1 MKIMK
6 KLLRKLIGFV
16 LLVLFC
22 VGGFYTAMGYGM
34 YKSRINEKSIEE
46 RIAEIRED
54 QNFTPL
60 SQIPEIYKDAVV
72 SVEDSRFYKHSGID
86 VVALFRAV
94 FTNIR
99 EKDFVQGGSTISQQF
114 AKNLLFSHKQS
125 VSRKIAELFAMYNIE
140 KNYEKDEIL
149 ELYINVIYY
158 GDGYYGIRKASLG
171 YFGKEPMDLN
181 DYEATMLAGIPNA
194 PSVYAPTKNLELAE
208 KRQDKVLEC
217 MVDEK
222 VITEEEK
229 SLILEFR

>member
-1 MKIMK
+1 
-6 KLLRKLIGFV
+6 
-16 LLVLFC
+16 
-22 VGGFYTAMGYGM
+22 MGYGM
-34 YKSRINEKSIEE
+34 YKSQINEKSIEE
-46 RIAEIRED
+46 RIEDIRKDE
-54 QNFTPL
+54 NFTPL

-86 VVALFRAV
+86 IVALIRAT
-94 FTNIR
+94 FANLK

-125 VSRKIAELFAMYNIE
+125 LSRKIAELFATYNIE

-158 GDGYYGIRKASLG
+158 GDGYYNIREATLG
-171 YFGKEPMDLN
+171 YFGKEPMDLS
-181 DYEATMLAGIPNA
+181 DYEATLLAGIPNA
-194 PSVYAPTKNLELAE
+194 PSIYAPTKNLELAQ

-217 MVDEK
+217 MVEEK

-229 SLILEFR
+229 ARILEFR